1 MCHTPRTASCRTRSV
16 PRDLATARI
25 DPLHPL
31 RRHICEYVSRLRRTA
46 VAVIEAKHNPSS
58 PWMITLNFRAVAS
71 MVIAADHFSPEGN
84 ATIVTGIRHDLPTTV
99 VLLKSL
105 DGSLLCNPRG
115 TMAMYDKELV
125 YHKVCVYP
133 CGQP

>member
-1 MCHTPRTASCRTRSV
+1 MA
-16 PRDLATARI
+16 
-25 DPLHPL
+25 
-31 RRHICEYVSRLRRTA
+31 
-46 VAVIEAKHNPSS
+46 
-58 PWMITLNFRAVAS
+58 
-71 MVIAADHFSPEGN
+71 IAADHFSPEGN
-84 ATIVTGIRHDLPTTV
+84 ATIVIGIGHDLPTTV

-115 TMAMYDKELV
+115 TMAMHDKELV